1 MAQTH
6 PPLDSELGAALDEVG
21 EHFPALTSVDMIPTM
36 RAAIATYAV
45 SDDDLRRNG
54 AIEFDERSIPG
65 PAGAPDLSI
74 LICRPAG
81 LSTLAPGVYHTHGG
95 GMIMGDNRVGLAT
108 LLDWVE
114 ELGVVVVSVEYRL
127 APEDPHPAPVED
139 CYAGLRWTANH
150 AAELGIDGGR
160 LVIAGASAGG
170 GLAAGVVLLARER
183 GGPPLLGQ
191 VLMCPMLDDRSQTPS
206 SRELDGDGVWD
217 QHANLIG
224 WTALLGDAVGGPD
237 VHWSAAPA
245 RAADLAGLP
254 PAYIDVG
261 SVETFRDED
270 VEYASRIWQAGG
282 VADLHVWAGGFHGFD
297 GVAPEAAVSK
307 MARSVR
313 TEWLRRLLA
322 SVAP

>member
-1 MAQTH
+1 
-6 PPLDSELGAALDEVG
+6 
-21 EHFPALTSVDMIPTM
+21 
-36 RAAIATYAV
+36 
-45 SDDDLRRNG
+45 
-54 AIEFDERSIPG
+54 
-65 PAGAPDLSI
+65 
-74 LICRPAG
+74 
-81 LSTLAPGVYHTHGG
+81 
-95 GMIMGDNRVGLAT
+95 
-108 LLDWVE
+108 
-114 ELGVVVVSVEYRL
+114 VVAVSVEYRL

-139 CYAGLRWTANH
+139 CYAGLRWTADH
-150 AAELGIDGGR
+150 AAELGIDGAR

-170 GLAAGVVLLARER
+170 GLAAGVVLLARAR

-191 VLMCPMLDDRSQTPS
+191 VLMCPMLDDRSRTPS
-206 SRELDGDGVWD
+206 SRELDGDCVWD

-224 WTALLGDAVGGPD
+224 WTALLGESVGGPD

-297 GVAPEAAVSK
+297 TIAPDAAVSK